1 MSSNVQSALRFS
13 EKGPFNTVL
22 KVASIPIP
30 EPPSSHS
37 LIQVR
42 ASAINL
48 SDVGNVEGRF
58 EATTLPR
65 TPGRDFAGTV
75 VRGPPETIGKNV
87 WGTGG
92 TNSVDRD
99 GSHAEY
105 LVIPSDCVEEMP
117 SNLSFAQAAAC
128 GVAFLTAAA
137 MVDKAK
143 PTKGDF
149 VLVLGSSGAVGSA
162 AMQLLKQI
170 GATPL
175 ETSRRGDSQ
184 ALNIAED
191 LKPQIEAKTE
201 GKGVAAVIDTVG
213 ESTLFKKALEAL
225 EDYGRYVII
234 TAGRTPGFQFT
245 FNALEFYRHNKSLHG
260 INTLGIS
267 LRDAVALLAGLKSA
281 FETGELQAP
290 SNIEEVDLAEE
301 KAVLAA
307 YEKVKGGTKAKQ
319 VLVNKNL

>member
-1 MSSNVQSALRFS
+1 MGLWSQMRIAPDAGSQGGRLGRGRDSGFAANCPAVVGNLAIGIPNHDDEQQSIGQCGWKRRPYTKHDGGHLTFKHFAAVNPSENPLRSHCLESLISNFAMSPNVQSALRFS

-22 KVASIPIP
+22 KVASVPVP
-30 EPPSSHS
+30 EFPSSHS

-75 VRGPPETIGKNV
+75 VKGPHETIGKNV

-92 TNSVDRD
+92 RNGVDRD

-117 SNLSFAQAAAC
+117 TNLSFAQAAAC

-149 VLVLGSSGAVGSA
+149 VLVLGRCG
-162 AMQLLKQI
+162 
-170 GATPL
+170 
-175 ETSRRGDSQ
+175 
-184 ALNIAED
+184 
-191 LKPQIEAKTE
+191 
-201 GKGVAAVIDTVG
+201 
-213 ESTLFKKALEAL
+213 
-225 EDYGRYVII
+225 
-234 TAGRTPGFQFT
+234 
-245 FNALEFYRHNKSLHG
+245 
-260 INTLGIS
+260 
-267 LRDAVALLAGLKSA
+267 
-281 FETGELQAP
+281 
-290 SNIEEVDLAEE
+290 
-301 KAVLAA
+301 
-307 YEKVKGGTKAKQ
+307 
-319 VLVNKNL
+319 